1 MASSISPDIA
11 GLRALS
17 HPVRLRMLGLLRT
30 EGPATATSLAQ
41 RLGLNTGATSYHLRQ
56 LAQHGFI
63 EEDPERGTG
72 RDRWWRAAH
81 DATRTD
87 FRREG
92 TSDEDVEAYLTTV
105 ALLYGDRLR
114 SAVAELRFLPQ
125 EWRSVGTLS
134 DWEIPLTPAGADE
147 LVQALVR
154 VIEETESS
162 EAEDA
167 APFSV
172 NLNAFPRPGALGTDP
187 AGPTGERP
195 DHRHDDRRRATTAT
209 RRAPLVGGL
218 TAEGISFIGTRVSM
232 IAIPWFV
239 LSTTGSATQTGL
251 VAAAE
256 IAPLVLFKALGGPLL
271 DRVGPRRVTLVCDL
285 GSALV
290 VGSIPLLHQ
299 LGALTFPL
307 LLVHRRGRRRPA
319 GTGRRGQ
326 VGDDARDRPGRRGLP
341 RAGDRAG
348 QRRRAHLDD
357 GRGRAGRAARRRV
370 RGRQRALRRRGVV
383 PAVLRGLRAR
393 RPPGWAAPC
402 RARRRPPGSA
412 RRRTSPSSG
421 RGGTSCAPSRC
432 WSRSA

>member
-81 DATRTD
+81 DATRPD

-92 TSDEDVEAYLTTV
+92 TCDEDVEAYLTTV

-187 AGPTGERP
+187 AG
-195 DHRHDDRRRATTAT
+195 
-209 RRAPLVGGL
+209 
-218 TAEGISFIGTRVSM
+218 S
-232 IAIPWFV
+232 
-239 LSTTGSATQTGL
+239 
-251 VAAAE
+251 
-256 IAPLVLFKALGGPLL
+256 
-271 DRVGPRRVTLVCDL
+271 
-285 GSALV
+285 
-290 VGSIPLLHQ
+290 
-299 LGALTFPL
+299 
-307 LLVHRRGRRRPA
+307 
-319 GTGRRGQ
+319 
-326 VGDDARDRPGRRGLP
+326 
-341 RAGDRAG
+341 
-348 QRRRAHLDD
+348 D
-357 GRGRAGRAARRRV
+357 G
-370 RGRQRALRRRGVV
+370 
-383 PAVLRGLRAR
+383 
-393 RPPGWAAPC
+393 
-402 RARRRPPGSA
+402 
-412 RRRTSPSSG
+412 
-421 RGGTSCAPSRC
+421 
-432 WSRSA
+432 